1 MILLSLATFTPT
13 CRSFLITWAIIL
25 SILNGCSSKQVVSPA
40 NSSNQ
45 SEALAQRLSA
55 VEAWIEAASQEKENS
70 DTELSQTKIDL
81 KEQLKPIQQQLIAL
95 GQKLAVLQETQ
106 QHLDQLQNQI
116 STLEERVNF
125 IISKTN
131 SNHKV
136 APPGWLNK
144 VIWETDGVVYVV
156 GVSDNPSNGKKF
168 ALLNAK
174 NELREYFG
182 LQTIDQV
189 QILETFQQGEKYY
202 VLISRTI
209 H

>member
-1 MILLSLATFTPT
+1 MILLPLVTFAPT
-13 CRSFLITWAIIL
+13 CRSVLITLANNL
-25 SILNGCSSKQVVSPA
+25 LILNACSSKLVVSPA

-45 SEALAQRLSA
+45 TEALGQRLSA
-55 VEAWIEAASQEKENS
+55 VEAWIETASQEKENS
-70 DTELSQTKIDL
+70 DTELSQTEIDL
-81 KEQLKPIQQQLIAL
+81 KTQLKPIQQQLIAL
-95 GQKLAVLQETQ
+95 GQKLTTLQETQ
-106 QHLDQLQNQI
+106 QYLDQFQNQM
-116 STLEERVNF
+116 SALEERVNF
-125 IISKTN
+125 IISKTSLN
-131 SNHKV
+131 YKV
-136 APPGWLNK
+136 APPDWLNK

-156 GVSDNPSNGKKF
+156 GVSNNPSNGGKF

-182 LQTIDQV
+182 LQIIDQV

>member
-1 MILLSLATFTPT
+1 
-13 CRSFLITWAIIL
+13 
-25 SILNGCSSKQVVSPA
+25 VSPA

-45 SEALAQRLSA
+45 SEALEQRLSA

-81 KEQLKPIQQQLIAL
+81 KGQLKPIQQQQLIAL

-136 APPGWLNK
+136 VPPGWLNK

>member
-1 MILLSLATFTPT
+1 MLPLVTFAPT
-13 CRSFLITWAIIL
+13 CRSVLITLAIIL
-25 SILNGCSSKQVVSPA
+25 SILNGCSSKLVVSPA

-45 SEALAQRLSA
+45 TEALGQRLSA

-70 DTELSQTKIDL
+70 DTELSQTEIDL
-81 KEQLKPIQQQLIAL
+81 KTQLKPIQQQLIVL
-95 GQKLAVLQETQ
+95 GQKLTALQETQ
-106 QHLDQLQNQI
+106 QYLDQFQNQM
-116 STLEERVNF
+116 SALEERVNF
-125 IISKTN
+125 IISKTSLN
-131 SNHKV
+131 YKV
-136 APPGWLNK
+136 APPDWLNK

-156 GVSDNPSNGKKF
+156 GVSNNPSNGGKF

-182 LQTIDQV
+182 LQIIDQV
-189 QILETFQQGEKYY
+189 QILETFQQGEKHY

>member
-1 MILLSLATFTPT
+1 MVLLPLATFTPT

-25 SILNGCSSKQVVSPA
+25 SILNGCNSKQVVSPA

-55 VEAWIEAASQEKENS
+55 VEVWIEAASQEKENS
-70 DTELSQTKIDL
+70 ETEPNQTKIDL

-95 GQKLAVLQETQ
+95 GQKLAALQETQ

-116 STLEERVNF
+116 SALEERVNF

-156 GVSDNPSNGKKF
+156 GVSDNPNNGKKF

-182 LQTIDQV
+182 LQIIDQV